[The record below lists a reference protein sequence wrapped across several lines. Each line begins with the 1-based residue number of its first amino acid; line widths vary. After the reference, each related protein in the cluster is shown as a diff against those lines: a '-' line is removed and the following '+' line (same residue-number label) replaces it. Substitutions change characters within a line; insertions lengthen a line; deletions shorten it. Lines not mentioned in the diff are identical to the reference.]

1 MALETVGPHDMS
13 SRATTRATMARI
25 RKAQGRP
32 DDAEAL
38 LREAIAIFEETE
50 YRAFQATALR
60 ELAQLLRE
68 RGRDDEAETFDR
80 RLDELEDEP
89 SAARIA

>member
-1 MALETVGPHDMS
+1 MS
-13 SRATTRATMARI
+13 SRATTRTTLARI
-25 RKAQGRP
+25 RREQGRP

-38 LREAIAIFEETE
+38 LREAIEIFASTE
-50 YRAFQATALR
+50 YRVFQATALR

-68 RGRDDEAETFDR
+68 RGRDDEADAFEV
-80 RLDELEDEP
+80 RLRDVADEA